1 MPTSI
6 RKIIANR
13 KNSKKSTGPISN
25 KGKLK
30 SSLNS
35 IKHGLYGEKIAII
48 GENID
53 EINDIIEQLVKELKK
68 VGSNQEIIVYKMVDL
83 AIRLRRIPLLEAG
96 VLNQEMQEYEDDT

>member
-13 KNSKKSTGPISN
+13 KNCKKSTGPITN

-35 IKHGLYGEKIAII
+35 IKHGLYAEKIAVI

-53 EINDIIEQLVKELKK
+53 EVNEFIERLVND
-68 VGSNQEIIVYKMVDL
+68 
-83 AIRLRRIPLLEAG
+83 
-96 VLNQEMQEYEDDT
+96 